1 MTTLRNFIGE
11 RIRAIRQ
18 AKGFTQQKLADLS
31 GLDYRYI
38 GALERGERN
47 FSVDTL
53 EKVLTALT
61 ISFREL
67 TLIDNKEGTNQT
79 QQVAIDQFI
88 ALTEGLTD
96 EQMMILLRVSQEI
109 RRGFIKGH

>member
-79 QQVAIDQFI
+79 QQITVDQFI